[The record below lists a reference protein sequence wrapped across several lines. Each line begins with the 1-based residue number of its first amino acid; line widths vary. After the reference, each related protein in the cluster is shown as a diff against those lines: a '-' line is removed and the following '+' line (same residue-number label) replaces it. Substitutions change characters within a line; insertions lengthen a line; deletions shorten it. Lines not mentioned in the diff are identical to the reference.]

1 MELKEQTDNF
11 IKLSLENYKL
21 QKALQACK
29 DDIKEMSIAYGH
41 KEDIVIK
48 DENSSQI
55 SQSGF
60 DSGLVKKNRIEEIKS
75 NLLVNI
81 ENFFILKYIKIII
94 ILLALFTLIYGIVY
108 ILLFLQLYQILKDV
122 SLININLFQ
131 NCLWTSEIVS
141 IFISLKTIN
150 KNILNKNF
158 NFNNYKENE
167 EETILDYYNRMK
179 DFAKIL
185 YFNLLSSNEALEKDA
200 SKYLNKNNLMN
211 LYWDK
216 INISYIK
223 ENYTKYNNKIKKESF
238 PMAMAQLL
246 SNCISF
252 LNNENFNITQEA
264 LDNYQKLN
272 PKEKNERD
280 IYLEHILFIIIEN
293 GYDNI
298 IPNHFKKITNIPDIL
313 KKYNEKK
320 RTPAIISFIIYSG
333 LMLILC
339 LLYYILLCLTNRVLA
354 GGLNKVT
361 KIRLEQVEETIKTIN
376 NFNTALKQLRDT
388 NSEETDKENNEKTK
402 KNEENHQ
409 ENLENKD
416 DINSKNENENKK
428 IVNSLGFNSDTKK
441 IIPLKILKKSYL
453 LIIYIVFVLLGL
465 LIPIFI
471 YSNNMVIDT
480 NELLLAEN
488 YIFGNLIKA
497 SMETVEIKCFMSNC
511 QNKNKN
517 ISDYSNIS
525 NNELMLN
532 IINGI
537 KSFKKVNEFYNKNFL
552 LNACGAVI
560 DIEDD
565 PIEYNK
571 CLNDTLIISG
581 NNTDS
586 LIRVISDIVNNIKK
600 EYFIRIENNKEN
612 IDTTTIKLDLFETD
626 YFQLMERI
634 FYKYILPVGNNFE
647 KIVTSDLNNFLNNS
661 KTLIIMLL
669 LILIILIIIYCIF
682 LRITLIRQLI
692 HYLSI
697 SRCIMKIIPT
707 SVIINT
713 QELESW
719 IENKYSF

>member
-11 IKLSLENYKL
+11 IKLALENYKL

-158 NFNNYKENE
+158 KFNNYKENE

-272 PKEKNERD
+272 PKEKNERV

-453 LIIYIVFVLLGL
+453 LIIYIVCVLLGL

>member
-1 MELKEQTDNF
+1 M
-11 IKLSLENYKL
+11 
-21 QKALQACK
+21 
-29 DDIKEMSIAYGH
+29 
-41 KEDIVIK
+41 
-48 DENSSQI
+48 
-55 SQSGF
+55 
-60 DSGLVKKNRIEEIKS
+60 
-75 NLLVNI
+75 
-81 ENFFILKYIKIII
+81 
-94 ILLALFTLIYGIVY
+94 
-108 ILLFLQLYQILKDV
+108 
-122 SLININLFQ
+122 
-131 NCLWTSEIVS
+131 
-141 IFISLKTIN
+141 
-150 KNILNKNF
+150 
-158 NFNNYKENE
+158 
-167 EETILDYYNRMK
+167 
-179 DFAKIL
+179 
-185 YFNLLSSNEALEKDA
+185 
-200 SKYLNKNNLMN
+200 
-211 LYWDK
+211 
-216 INISYIK
+216 
-223 ENYTKYNNKIKKESF
+223 
-238 PMAMAQLL
+238 
-246 SNCISF
+246 
-252 LNNENFNITQEA
+252 
-264 LDNYQKLN
+264 
-272 PKEKNERD
+272 
-280 IYLEHILFIIIEN
+280 
-293 GYDNI
+293 
-298 IPNHFKKITNIPDIL
+298 
-313 KKYNEKK
+313 
-320 RTPAIISFIIYSG
+320 
-333 LMLILC
+333 
-339 LLYYILLCLTNRVLA
+339 
-354 GGLNKVT
+354 T

-402 KNEENHQ
+402 KNEENHL

-453 LIIYIVFVLLGL
+453 LIIYIVCVLLGL